1 MKKLFFILSAI
12 FYPLSSNAWEACGTD
27 ANGNT
32 ANCEYQIENGTLTI
46 RGTNGVGNIG
56 QWYSHENGYTSPF
69 QNLKVQN
76 IVIENSVKN
85 LGNWAF
91 KGISCS
97 GNVEIQ
103 NGIQGISSAAFR
115 GLYAAEV
122 IIPESVKRI
131 GSDAFNSTH
140 IEKID
145 IPEFI
150 ERIGMGAFRDTIIKE
165 LVLPDSAYIEDK
177 VLGTSRY
184 LETLVVG
191 ENTSF
196 GKIFDVFDYDT
207 VFANI
212 SNLKIYCTGDTAKC
226 DANLEAAG
234 YPQLKSQKATTQK
247 INGVTYVYDA
257 SGKLV
262 TTSGKRKEKRIY
274 TIDEANRVAGKTNS
288 VKIRYR

>member
-1 MKKLFFILSAI
+1 MKKTVLILSLMVSFNA
-12 FYPLSSNAWEACGTD
+12 NAWEACGTD
-27 ANGNT
+27 AKGNT

-103 NGIQGISSAAFR
+103 NGIQEISSAAFR

-131 GSDAFNSTH
+131 EGDAFNSTH

-145 IPEFI
+145 IPESI
-150 ERIGMGAFRDTIIKE
+150 ERIGIGAFRDTIIKE

-177 VLGTSRY
+177 VLGTSRH

-207 VFANI
+207 LFTNI

-234 YPQLKSQKATTQK
+234 YGELKSIKATTKQV
-247 INGVTYVYDA
+247 NGVTYVYDA

-262 TTSGKRKEKRIY
+262 TTSGRRTEKRIY
-274 TIDEANRVAGKTNS
+274 TIDEANTVAGTTNH